1 MESAPKKEGE
11 IARLARCLVTE
22 VKKIMTVKKKE
33 PAEKSNNTACQ
44 SADTNEEK

>member
-1 MESAPKKEGE
+1 MVSAPENEGE

-33 PAEKSNNTACQ
+33 PAEKSNDTAGQ
-44 SADTNEEK
+44 GSDTDEEK

>member
-1 MESAPKKEGE
+1 MESAPEKEGE

-33 PAEKSNNTACQ
+33 PAEKSNDTAGQ
-44 SADTNEEK
+44 GADTNEEK

>member
-1 MESAPKKEGE
+1 MESAPEKEGE

-33 PAEKSNNTACQ
+33 PTEKSNNTACQ
-44 SADTNEEK
+44 SADINEEK